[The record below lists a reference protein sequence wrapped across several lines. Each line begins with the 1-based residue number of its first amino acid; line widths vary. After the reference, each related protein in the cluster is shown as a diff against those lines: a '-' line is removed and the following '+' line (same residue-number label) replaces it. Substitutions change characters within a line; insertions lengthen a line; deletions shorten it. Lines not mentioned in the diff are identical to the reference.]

1 MFVCKIREL
10 SEKEIEDGVVRT
22 RKLQSQYA
30 ECHVPKDVSDAA
42 RIIQSIQV
50 CYDESTSKV
59 KPRFTW
65 KESIESKI
73 SKILCFIDL
82 LEKTVRQE
90 KVSSSQKK
98 VSEKLC
104 KKELTL
110 KNFEEAQLEKL
121 YYEIDKRKLHSKLY
135 NVRNN
140 ELLRVSDS
148 SGWGNASVG
157 VFKRAEMHEEPTL
170 PLKQA
175 SNDEECVK
183 HLKT

>member
-1 MFVCKIREL
+1 MFVF
-10 SEKEIEDGVVRT
+10 GPH
-22 RKLQSQYA
+22 KLVTGEYA

-104 KKELTL
+104 KSL
-110 KNFEEAQLEKL
+110 
-121 YYEIDKRKLHSKLY
+121 I
-135 NVRNN
+135 
-140 ELLRVSDS
+140 
-148 SGWGNASVG
+148 G
-157 VFKRAEMHEEPTL
+157 
-170 PLKQA
+170 LKQ
-175 SNDEECVK
+175 NK
-183 HLKT
+183 